1 MEEFI
6 DLLPKNEIRSVRIV
20 EFDDLAKGQPW
31 LFFAASGYDLGN
43 FLLGCLGVLTVAAQF
58 ILLEVAVLSN
68 EIAAGI
74 FIPFYL
80 ALNITVFPWL

>member
-6 DLLPKNEIRSVRIV
+6 DLLPKNKIKSVPIV
-20 EFDDLAKGQPW
+20 EFDDLAKCQSW

-58 ILLEVAVLSN
+58 IPFEVVVWSN
-68 EIAAGI
+68 EIAADI

-80 ALNITVFPWL
+80 DLNTTVFSR